1 MLDPA
6 FCKNKKCVWSR
17 RSHKKWTLVRL
28 KTNYRSSGRPVHHR
42 FSDIGWGKRE
52 TLQQHQQ
59 KKLLR
64 TTLECWCKRRSTQKD
79 TFFQNWS
86 FFTSSIELLFLLFF
100 RALSFFFHTTANVV
114 RYVWWMCLVRL
125 TLITESNLIIWELTW
140 KSLLGTYFW
149 ELYNQQTYLVK

>member
-1 MLDPA
+1 MYLFTFFSVSLTSQHAKVSASLKYKYVGKIMILDPA
-6 FCKNKKCVWSR
+6 CWKNKKYVGSR

-79 TFFQNWS
+79 TFFRNWS

-100 RALSFFFHTTANVV
+100 F
-114 RYVWWMCLVRL
+114 
-125 TLITESNLIIWELTW
+125 
-140 KSLLGTYFW
+140 
-149 ELYNQQTYLVK
+149 